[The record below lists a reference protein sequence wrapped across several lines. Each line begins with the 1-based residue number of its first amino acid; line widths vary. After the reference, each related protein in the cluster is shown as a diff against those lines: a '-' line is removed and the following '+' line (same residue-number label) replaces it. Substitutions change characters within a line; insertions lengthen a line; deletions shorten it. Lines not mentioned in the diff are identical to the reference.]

1 MMNTNP
7 TIAIDDP
14 TRADVLA
21 LLERH
26 YAFTLAHS
34 PEGACYTFKPEE
46 LAGPAMTFWTARRDG
61 RPVGCVALYQR
72 DERFGEL
79 KSLHVAEGERGTGL
93 GERLVQVVIDAARV
107 CGFEELGLETGKS
120 DGFAASRRLY
130 ARLGF
135 SDTPAFPPYQCG
147 GFSHCMKRAV

>member
-1 MMNTNP
+1 MTNT

-14 TRADVLA
+14 TRADMLT

-26 YAFTLAHS
+26 YVFTLAHS

-61 RPVGCVALYQR
+61 HPVGCVALYER

-79 KSLHVAEGERGTGL
+79 KSLHVAESERGCGL
-93 GERLVQVVIDAARV
+93 GEQLVQVVIEAARDR
-107 CGFEELGLETGKS
+107 GYKELGLETGKS

-135 SDTPAFPPYQCG
+135 TDTPAFPPYQCG
-147 GFSHCMKRAV
+147 SFSHCMTRAV

>member
-1 MMNTNP
+1 MTNAA
-7 TIAIDDP
+7 IAIDDP

-61 RPVGCVALYQR
+61 QPVGCVALYER
-72 DERFGEL
+72 DAQFGEL
-79 KSLHVAEGERGTGL
+79 KSLHVAESERGSGL
-93 GERLVQVVIDAARV
+93 GECLVQVVIEAAKDR
-107 CGFEELGLETGKS
+107 GYHELGLETGKS

-135 SDTPAFPPYQCG
+135 AHTPAFPPYQCG
-147 GFSHCMKRAV
+147 SFSHCMKRAV